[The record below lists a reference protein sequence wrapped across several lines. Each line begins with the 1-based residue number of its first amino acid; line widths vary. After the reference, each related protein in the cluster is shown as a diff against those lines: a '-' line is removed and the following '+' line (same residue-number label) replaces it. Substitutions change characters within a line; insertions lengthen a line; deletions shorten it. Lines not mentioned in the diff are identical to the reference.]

1 MSYDKQKKIT
11 MTPLKRF
18 YNLLE
23 LDKKDVYQIFFYAI
37 FAGLISLSLPL
48 GIQAIINF
56 IQSGR
61 VSASWIVLIIL
72 VIFGVALVGI
82 LSLMQLRITENL
94 QQKIFV
100 RASFEFAARLPKIKM
115 EQLYNSYPPELA
127 NRFFDTM
134 TIQKGTSKLLID
146 FSAALLQIAFG
157 VILLSLYH
165 PYFIIFGVLLFFLL
179 YFIFRF
185 SFKSGLETSLK
196 ESKFKYKVAG
206 WLQELARNNYSFKND
221 LHYNFGLQKN
231 NNIVSEY
238 LNYREKHFSVIKRQF
253 TQLILFKIL
262 ITGGLLSIGGF
273 LVLSQQMNIGQFVA
287 AEIIIL
293 LVITSVEKIIIGL
306 ETFYDVL
313 TSIEK
318 IGQVTDMELEED
330 TAFSSDTCYANISLE
345 IENLTFKFPDSNKE
359 ILSALSLKIEQGE
372 KIAIEGP
379 NSSGKTTLIRILS
392 GLLQPT
398 SGTFYINDDTYR
410 KINLKQYRSQIGGII
425 HGETP
430 FEGTL
435 LENITFNDNSI
446 TTENLKWAIEG
457 VQLSS
462 FVKTLPK
469 GLETHIFPEGKQLS
483 SSDAEK
489 VLLARS
495 IIHKPKILF
504 YEDPTDMM
512 DIKVAN
518 EIIDFLTSEKNNW
531 TIIVSSKN
539 PYWKTKCSRI
549 ITMENGTIQLD
560 LKNK

>member
-1 MSYDKQKKIT
+1 MKN
-11 MTPLKRF
+11 TPLQRF
-18 YNLLE
+18 YNLLA
-23 LDKKDVYQIFFYAI
+23 LDRKDVYQIFFYAI

-48 GIQAIINF
+48 GIQAITNL

-61 VSASWIVLIIL
+61 VSASWIVLIVL
-72 VIFGVALVGI
+72 VVFGVALTGV

-100 RASFEFAARLPKIKM
+100 RSSFEFAARLPKIKM
-115 EQLYNSYPPELA
+115 EELYNSYPPELA

-146 FSAALLQIAFG
+146 FSAALLQIVFG
-157 VILLSLYH
+157 LILLSLYH
-165 PYFIIFGVLLFFLL
+165 PYFIMFGILLFFLL
-179 YFIFRF
+179 YFIFKF

-206 WLQELARNNYSFKND
+206 WLQEMARNNFSFKND
-221 LHYNFGLQKN
+221 LNYNFGLQKN
-231 NNIVSEY
+231 NNLVADY
-238 LNYREKHFSVIKRQF
+238 LTNREKHFDVIKRQF
-253 TQLILFKIL
+253 TQLIVFKMI
-262 ITGGLLSIGGF
+262 ITASLLAMGGF

-293 LVITSVEKIIIGL
+293 MVINSVEKIIVGL

-318 IGQVTDMELEED
+318 IGQVTDLELEEEA
-330 TAFSSDTCYANISLE
+330 AFKGDTCYANISLE
-345 IENLTFKFPDSNKE
+345 TENLIFKFPDSPGY
-359 ILSALSLKIEQGE
+359 ILNNLTLKIQQGE
-372 KIAIEGP
+372 RIAIEGE
-379 NSSGKTTLIRILS
+379 NGSGKTTLIRILS

-398 SGTFYINDDTYR
+398 SGSFFINDDTFK
-410 KINLKQYRSQIGGII
+410 KINLKQYRSQIGSII
-425 HGETP
+425 YGETP

-435 LENITFNDNSI
+435 LDNITFNDSAVN
-446 TTENLKWAIEG
+446 TENLKAVLDG

-462 FVKTLPK
+462 FIKSLPK

-483 SSDAEK
+483 SSNAQK

-495 IIHKPKILF
+495 ILHNPKVLF
-504 YEDPTDMM
+504 YEDPTDKM
-512 DIKVAN
+512 DDKVAN
-518 EIIDFLTSEKNNW
+518 QIIDFITSEKHKW

-539 PYWKTKCSRI
+539 PYWKTKCSRR
-549 ITMENGTIQLD
+549 ITMQNGAIQLD
-560 LKNK
+560 LKNN

>member
-115 EQLYNSYPPELA
+115 DQLYNSYPPELA

-134 TIQKGTSKLLID
+134 TIQKGTSKLLTD

-221 LHYNFGLQKN
+221 LHYNFGLEKN
-231 NNIVSEY
+231 NNIAAAY
-238 LNYREKHFSVIKRQF
+238 LNYREKHFNVIQRQF
-253 TQLILFKIL
+253 TQLIIFKIL

-273 LVLSQQMNIGQFVA
+273 LVLSEQMNIGQFVA

-318 IGQVTDMELEED
+318 IGQVTDMELEDD
-330 TAFSSDTCYANISLE
+330 TAFNSDTCYANISLE

-359 ILSALSLKIEQGE
+359 ILSNLSLKIEQGE

-379 NSSGKTTLIRILS
+379 NGSGKTTLIRILS

-435 LENITFNDNSI
+435 LENITFNDSSI

-469 GLETHIFPEGKQLS
+469 GLETRIFPEGKQLS

-512 DIKVAN
+512 DIKIAN

-560 LKNK
+560 LKNN